1 MAAKSKK
8 NKVAKQRRMEEQ
20 ECGQKR
26 KRPLRGCVARAS
38 SSDSENDLDK
48 RPPKVKLTLRLKP
61 LPASTSRNITD
72 ISRDSSQ
79 DESSNESSDDS
90 MSVDSSDDESPL
102 TQEKEQ
108 EEPWSLPPYPR
119 RSISIPCYTPS
130 FDGPY
135 PFFPSPI
142 QSNDPFRRSP
152 SAGSIGS
159 PPPDSEDEADD
170 FHITMTRAGTFSDGR
185 ADADLDSDDSEAD
198 RETQWESP
206 GPRSPSAPLI
216 SSPNHVTVKEE
227 PRDVQGMLEAWEDF
241 DSTVADAKVAE
252 VFSQAAGSVDMTI
265 KPETFD
271 LWDWDSSQDIS
282 TAEWAISPHD
292 SAPVKH
298 EDFGVDALFPDTS
311 SPPVLSHFFQSPSTF
326 PSEFQRHDE
335 TRYATLRPRSKTVPA
350 PSRSQADPPHARL
363 TPSTCESSTSL
374 PSTAHSLASLI
385 QCMSM
390 NSTTSVAPRQIPSP
404 PPPCVS
410 PHETRCIGSS
420 STSPVVVVHTCQPCT
435 PAISA
440 TQIEGLFFFLS
451 SLKSFLLTCNH

>member
-1 MAAKSKK
+1 
-8 NKVAKQRRMEEQ
+8 MEEQ
-20 ECGQKR
+20 QCGQKR

-61 LPASTSRNITD
+61 LPESTSRNVID

-90 MSVDSSDDESPL
+90 MSVDSSDDESPP
-102 TQEKEQ
+102 TQEKVQ

-185 ADADLDSDDSEAD
+185 ADVDLDSDDSEAD

-216 SSPNHVTVKEE
+216 PSPNHVTVKEE

-241 DSTVADAKVAE
+241 DSSVADAKVAE
-252 VFSQAAGSVDMTI
+252 VFSQGAGSVGMTI

-271 LWDWDSSQDIS
+271 LWDWDSNQDIS
-282 TAEWAISPHD
+282 TAEWPISPDD
-292 SAPVKH
+292 SARVKH
-298 EDFGVDALFPDTS
+298 EDFGVDSLFPDTS
-311 SPPVLSHFFQSPSTF
+311 SPPVSS

-350 PSRSQADPPHARL
+350 PSRSQADLPPTRL

-385 QCMSM
+385 QSMSM
-390 NSTTSVAPRQIPSP
+390 NSTTSVAPRQISSP

-420 STSPVVVVHTCQPCT
+420 STPPVVVVHTCQPCT

-440 TQIEGLFFFLS
+440 TQIEGLFLLS
-451 SLKSFLLTCNH
+451 SVIEIILLTCNHQIFRCIR